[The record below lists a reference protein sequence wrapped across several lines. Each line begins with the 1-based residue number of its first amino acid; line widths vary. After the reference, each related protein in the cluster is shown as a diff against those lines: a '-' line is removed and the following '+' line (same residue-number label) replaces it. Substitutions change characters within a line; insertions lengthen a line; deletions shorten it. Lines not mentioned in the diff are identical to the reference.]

1 MTEADEESVKQ
12 GKHLVVLALLLR
24 ELGAALLQ
32 HGAQAQLEE
41 HVDVAALVTDA
52 RSLADATAMQVISSE
67 PRALWTQPVAL
78 LWLVLAVVGAQ

>member
-1 MTEADEESVKQ
+1 VR
-12 GKHLVVLALLLR
+12 ALF
-24 ELGAALLQ
+24 Q
-32 HGAQAQLEE
+32 E

-78 LWLVLAVVGAQ
+78 LWLVLAVVGAQVIHLVLLALGRSLRLGLRS